1 MDMNFKTSQSN
12 TFLCKVSDASTAKPI
27 GAFSART
34 PDENPYK
41 ALFNPKGYNFLNMP
55 MSEFKNILNV
65 IIQLESDISISK
77 WGEGSRPDEFSYQ
90 LNRIANAIAT
100 THFKGKTDISCYF
113 LKRVEEAK
121 DMIGEDCTSFIQAH
135 NSVSQLYN
143 TVLQLTSEEGFR
155 AIQNKALAHLK
166 EQQAFA

>member
-1 MDMNFKTSQSN
+1 MTEPEFD
-12 TFLCKVSDASTAKPI
+12 
-27 GAFSART
+27 
-34 PDENPYK
+34 DE
-41 ALFNPKGYNFLNMP
+41 
-55 MSEFKNILNV
+55 
-65 IIQLESDISISK
+65 IIQVYKVFDRDDKGINERELMDVMNKLLELKYIHNQRTQGNAGKQEAGAEEEEQDEDNLSMDAEDRIGGETAGGDKKPYLQIS
-77 WGEGSRPDEFSYQ
+77 
-90 LNRIANAIAT
+90 L
-100 THFKGKTDISCYF
+100 
-113 LKRVEEAK
+113 EEAK

>member
-1 MDMNFKTSQSN
+1 MDMNFKTTQSN
-12 TFLCKVSDASTAKPI
+12 TFSLKASSINTASPI
-27 GAFSART
+27 GIFT
-34 PDENPYK
+34 TEIPQENPYK
-41 ALFNPKGYNFLNMP
+41 ALFNPAGYNFFDMP
-55 MSEFKNILNV
+55 ISEFKNIINV

-90 LNRIANAIAT
+90 LNRISNAIAT

-135 NSVSQLYN
+135 NSISQLYN

-155 AIQNKALAHLK
+155 AIQNKAITHLK